1 MLEPIQQIF
10 QFLSGRCDHAKP
22 ISCRNAR
29 PVHPLRCL
37 ALAASLLL
45 GASLATNSAVASE
58 SAAPAIAHE
67 QAREAKGPGAFGSG
81 LVPTANS
88 TVAAGDRNAETLS
101 LLTFDL
107 PAQPLVSALETYAAV
122 SGWQVVY
129 DGALARGRQST
140 AVKGRFAPDV
150 ALRILLAGTGLVPR
164 YMAADGIVLMPDPS
178 PLSARQNLTVNTA
191 PLPVVTEYYGRIQRG
206 LRQTF
211 CADSRARSGGYRI
224 AVGLWIGPSGAVARS
239 ALLDSTGDPN
249 FDATLDRAVRSI
261 SIGAPP
267 PAGFA
272 QPVVLVITPDV
283 TRDCRA
289 MPDGMQRAAEP

>member
-1 MLEPIQQIF
+1 MLEPIHQIF
-10 QFLSGRCDHAKP
+10 QFLSGRRDHAKP
-22 ISCRNAR
+22 FSCRNAR
-29 PVHPLRCL
+29 PVDWRCL
-37 ALAASLLL
+37 TLAASLLT
-45 GASLATNSAVASE
+45 GASLATNPAVA
-58 SAAPAIAHE
+58 
-67 QAREAKGPGAFGSG
+67 FDSG
-81 LVPTANS
+81 HVPTANS
-88 TVAAGDRNAETLS
+88 AVAAGDGNAETLS
-101 LLTFDL
+101 LMTFDL
-107 PAQPLVSALETYAAV
+107 PVQPLVSALETYGAV

-129 DGALARGRQST
+129 DGALAKGRQST

-150 ALRILLAGTGLVPR
+150 ALRMLLAGTGLVPR
-164 YMAADGIVLMPDPS
+164 YMAADGIVLMPDPAAR
-178 PLSARQNLTVNTA
+178 SAGQSLTVNTA
-191 PLPVVTEYYGRIQRG
+191 PLSVVTEYYGRIQRG

-272 QPVVLVITPDV
+272 QPVVLVITPDI

-289 MPDGMQRAAEP
+289 TPDGMQRANAEP